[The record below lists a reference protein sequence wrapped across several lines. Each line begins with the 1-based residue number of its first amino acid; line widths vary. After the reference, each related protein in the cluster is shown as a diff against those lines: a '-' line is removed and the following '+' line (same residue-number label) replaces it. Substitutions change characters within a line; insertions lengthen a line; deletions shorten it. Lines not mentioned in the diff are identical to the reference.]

1 MTKEEYEQF
10 KYDQSRRRTA
20 VMALLLIV
28 VTMIALV
35 CYLIFFTEPV
45 ALDEEEGKPTEGE
58 MVTTERVVS
67 PVIDEDQLFFS
78 NVRHLQ
84 EMESQR
90 KEKEQREER
99 IRELEQDLM
108 ELQAFIDTLNS
119 FFGGL

>member
-45 ALDEEEGKPTEGE
+45 SLEEEGKPTEGE

-67 PVIDEDQLFFS
+67 PVIDEDKLFFS

-84 EMESQR
+84 ELESQR